1 VFSSGLRRIWEFV
14 LAPVV
19 GNQQSSQR
27 FGNTLLDWRELA
39 STLSGLNRR

>member
-1 VFSSGLRRIWEFV
+1 
-14 LAPVV
+14 V

-27 FGNTLLDWRELA
+27 FGNTLLGWREFA